1 MLLLLP
7 SHPHPTH
14 HSSNPPSSVGASVAR
29 SVDRWVHWVARRRL
43 GWWVCGSVD
52 WLALREE
59 EHPDVEVHS
68 KLRRLC
74 HGGASGRGG
83 ASYNG
88 LNQGAERPKVRII
101 RTWSLG

>member
-1 MLLLLP
+1 MRFLNAP
-7 SHPHPTH
+7 SPVGAWVGR
-14 HSSNPPSSVGASVAR
+14 SVG
-29 SVDRWVHWVARRRL
+29 RWVHWVVPRRL

-59 EHPDVEVHS
+59 EHPDVVVHITF
-68 KLRRLC
+68 RRLC

-83 ASYNG
+83 ASYTG

-101 RTWSLG
+101 RTWSRWWGS